1 MGILASRGIEYEDS
15 YRSFSEKERQQLLSL
30 FARLAT
36 ANEHGI
42 MKVELEPFKNQL
54 TWLLPEPI
62 IDRFFKEMCNIQRA
76 RRALK
81 NPLQNGQVG
90 KVAFFVSMSHI
101 FKRSREE
108 KAHIFYYL
116 TADVDQVVTSVE
128 VEDLCKTLLDAYVI
142 ALKKTSIGAEWKLQT
157 NAQANH
163 RFAKNAIKDLLGKKT
178 DPSCVSPEEVVSWF
192 GKFPL
197 IENLFLAV
205 SRACFLDVESLLEEK
220 PHGLDE
226 GCEET
231 VAHVQYDRSHIIM
244 PCKFEVDFSKIDSLL
259 DIPSIVLINHHLPA
273 SQQHRW
279 RLLFSTQIHGESF
292 SAFIHQITNQGPVV
306 IVVRDTSGH
315 VFGGFAS
322 MSWTI
327 KSHFVGDSYCFL
339 FSVKP
344 NMGVYHPT
352 GYNENFMYL
361 NMGMQTMPNG
371 LGMGGQFNYF
381 GFWLDDDFGSG
392 HSRGQPSCTTYG
404 SPQLS
409 AEEEFKLDKLEVWG
423 VGVPPE
429 NELEKKSVLD
439 TEIEAKAFLEVM
451 GKKMHSEGYREP
463 ETD

>member
-1 MGILASRGIEYEDS
+1 
-15 YRSFSEKERQQLLSL
+15 
-30 FARLAT
+30 
-36 ANEHGI
+36 
-42 MKVELEPFKNQL
+42 
-54 TWLLPEPI
+54 
-62 IDRFFKEMCNIQRA
+62 
-76 RRALK
+76 
-81 NPLQNGQVG
+81 
-90 KVAFFVSMSHI
+90 
-101 FKRSREE
+101 
-108 KAHIFYYL
+108 
-116 TADVDQVVTSVE
+116 
-128 VEDLCKTLLDAYVI
+128 
-142 ALKKTSIGAEWKLQT
+142 
-157 NAQANH
+157 
-163 RFAKNAIKDLLGKKT
+163 
-178 DPSCVSPEEVVSWF
+178 
-192 GKFPL
+192 
-197 IENLFLAV
+197 LFLAV

-327 KSHFVGDSYCFL
+327 KSHFAGDSYCFL
-339 FSVKP
+339 FSIKP

-371 LGMGGQFNYF
+371 LGMGGQLNYF